1 MILAVSTHSN
11 NIQIAVKS
19 SKNIYLNSLNAK
31 VSQSKKILHMI
42 DATLKDA
49 GVSKKDIRS
58 LYINSGPGMFTS
70 LRVGIACI
78 NAISFVL
85 KIPIYQFTTFDLY
98 AVSALQKN
106 IKFPF
111 GVGIDAKMSET
122 YFTIFESP
130 EDIFNQKRKNE
141 LIQNTE
147 LLTKLEQD
155 ELISRL
161 LGDFLYNNCFQFSN
175 KKTIFKEDFD
185 LKDLLEFKIQNVKE
199 TKIAKPYYLR
209 NQVTS

>member
-1 MILAVSTHSN
+1 MFIIS
-11 NIQIAVKS
+11 
-19 SKNIYLNSLNAK
+19 
-31 VSQSKKILHMI
+31 
-42 DATLKDA
+42 
-49 GVSKKDIRS
+49 
-58 LYINSGPGMFTS
+58 INHCFAS

-98 AVSALQKN
+98 AVSALKKN

-155 ELISRL
+155 KLISRL
-161 LGDFLYNNCFQFSN
+161 LGDFLHNNCFQFSN

>member
-42 DATLKDA
+42 DATLKGA

-98 AVSALQKN
+98 AVSALKKN

-155 ELISRL
+155 EKISKL
-161 LGDFLYNNCFQFSN
+161 LGDFLYNSDFQFSN
-175 KKTIFKEDFD
+175 KKKIF
-185 LKDLLEFKIQNVKE
+185 N
-199 TKIAKPYYLR
+199 
-209 NQVTS
+209 

>member
-19 SKNIYLNSLNAK
+19 SENIYLKSLNAK

-42 DATLKDA
+42 DATLEDA
-49 GVSKKDIRS
+49 GASKKDISS

-98 AVSALQKN
+98 AVSAFKKN
-106 IKFPF
+106 IKF
-111 GVGIDAKMSET
+111 
-122 YFTIFESP
+122 
-130 EDIFNQKRKNE
+130 Q
-141 LIQNTE
+141 
-147 LLTKLEQD
+147 
-155 ELISRL
+155 
-161 LGDFLYNNCFQFSN
+161 
-175 KKTIFKEDFD
+175 EDFD

>member
-98 AVSALQKN
+98 AVSAL
-106 IKFPF
+106 
-111 GVGIDAKMSET
+111 
-122 YFTIFESP
+122 
-130 EDIFNQKRKNE
+130 
-141 LIQNTE
+141 
-147 LLTKLEQD
+147 
-155 ELISRL
+155 
-161 LGDFLYNNCFQFSN
+161 
-175 KKTIFKEDFD
+175 KKK
-185 LKDLLEFKIQNVKE
+185 
-199 TKIAKPYYLR
+199 Y
-209 NQVTS
+209 

>member
-1 MILAVSTHSN
+1 
-11 NIQIAVKS
+11 
-19 SKNIYLNSLNAK
+19 
-31 VSQSKKILHMI
+31 
-42 DATLKDA
+42 
-49 GVSKKDIRS
+49 
-58 LYINSGPGMFTS
+58 
-70 LRVGIACI
+70 
-78 NAISFVL
+78 
-85 KIPIYQFTTFDLY
+85 
-98 AVSALQKN
+98 
-106 IKFPF
+106 
-111 GVGIDAKMSET
+111 MSET

-161 LGDFLYNNCFQFSN
+161 LGDFLHNNCFQFSN

>member
-19 SKNIYLNSLNAK
+19 SKNIYLNSLSAK
-31 VSQSKKILHMI
+31 VSQSKKILHTI
-42 DATLKDA
+42 DVTLKDA

-98 AVSALQKN
+98 AVSALKKN

-111 GVGIDAKMSET
+111 GVGIDAKIE
-122 YFTIFESP
+122 
-130 EDIFNQKRKNE
+130 
-141 LIQNTE
+141 
-147 LLTKLEQD
+147 
-155 ELISRL
+155 
-161 LGDFLYNNCFQFSN
+161 
-175 KKTIFKEDFD
+175 FD
-185 LKDLLEFKIQNVKE
+185 LIFCPLLSSSIPVSYTHLRAHE
-199 TKIAKPYYLR
+199 TR
-209 NQVTS
+209 